1 MGEEEWRVKMS
12 DPDKIYIIAKK
23 SPTIDFFN
31 SNPVPLE
38 CQRHATMYHEHER
51 GSDEEKLG
59 RRAGQR

>member
-1 MGEEEWRVKMS
+1 MGEEERRVKMS

-23 SPTIDFFN
+23 SPTIDFFD